1 MSKIRLIGIV
11 LVVLLIALYLI
22 EMSKFKTGI
31 VINNMPTLDN
41 LHTDDAAKTW
51 DLFYK
56 VRATIND
63 GQSASFSIP
72 DGLKESEGKPL
83 RLSGAVVFRGN
94 GCEIINNNE
103 TSVRYFFLLPTLG
116 LARACELQPDV
127 AMRWTIRVNLAEPW
141 VLSRNDMIDA
151 EAIVSGIFK
160 IDTSQPYEAA
170 FIIEKANVEL
180 KPSHD

>member
-1 MSKIRLIGIV
+1 MSKNWLIGIV
-11 LVVLLIALYLI
+11 LIVLLVVMYLI
-22 EMSKFKTGI
+22 EVSKVKTGI

-41 LHTDDAAKTW
+41 LHPDDEAKTW

-56 VRATIND
+56 VRATITD

-72 DGLKESEGKPL
+72 DGLYEIEGKPI

-94 GCEIINNNE
+94 GCEMINDNK

-116 LARACELQPDV
+116 LARACELQPDE
-127 AMRWTIRVNLAEPW
+127 AMRWTIRVNLEKPW
-141 VLSRNDMIDA
+141 VLSRNEMIDA
-151 EAIVSGIFK
+151 EAIVLGIFK